1 MSILFNNAEIDFL
14 VPFPLYKSRYIRK
27 PPRQK

>member
-14 VPFPLYKSRYIRK
+14 VPFPSK
-27 PPRQK
+27 QK